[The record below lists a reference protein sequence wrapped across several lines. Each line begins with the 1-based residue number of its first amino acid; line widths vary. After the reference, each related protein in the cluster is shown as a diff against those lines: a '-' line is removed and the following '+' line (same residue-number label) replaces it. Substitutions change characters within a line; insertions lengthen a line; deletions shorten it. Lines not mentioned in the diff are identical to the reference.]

1 VAREA
6 ALHLAIRPGTN
17 VAVRNALLHEL
28 IANGWT
34 DDDFIARHTV
44 GYDELAAAVAE

>member
-1 VAREA
+1 M
-6 ALHLAIRPGTN
+6 ALL
-17 VAVRNALLHEL
+17 NALLHEL

-44 GYDELAAAVAE
+44 GYDELAAAVAEWTPPSARARTAM